1 MSSSAA
7 AAAMPVAAAG
17 AGTAAAPMEVAPPEQ
32 VAPATTADSRY
43 SFNEE
48 KMQALKKE
56 SPWTKE
62 AKYFDKVAISPS
74 AIMKMVCIVY
84 ALCSDTTV
92 RLYLACLNVQ

>member
-1 MSSSAA
+1 
-7 AAAMPVAAAG
+7 MPV
-17 AGTAAAPMEVAPPEQ
+17 AAAPMEVAPPEDGKLPP
-32 VAPATTADSRY
+32 VATNAADSRY

-74 AIMKMVCIVY
+74 AIMKMVC
-84 ALCSDTTV
+84 L
-92 RLYLACLNVQ
+92 